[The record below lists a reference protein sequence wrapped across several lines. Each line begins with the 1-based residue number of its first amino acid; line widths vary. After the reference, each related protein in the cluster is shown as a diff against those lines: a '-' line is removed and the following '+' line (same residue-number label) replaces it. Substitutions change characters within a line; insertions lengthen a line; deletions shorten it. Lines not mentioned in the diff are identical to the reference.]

1 MLKALGGCMIV
12 AGCFGLGMW
21 YRGQFLGRIRALRL
35 LQTILEL
42 LCSEIRY
49 GRAVLGECCGRVASR
64 IPSPCGEAFRE
75 IERRMK
81 ENTGEAFESVFRECM
96 GQALGELPLKEEDRE
111 DFFEFVPKSGFM
123 DGQMQIRMIE
133 QSRERLALRT
143 EKLEQENAG
152 KCSMAVGL
160 GAMSGLLILLILA

>member
-1 MLKALGGCMIV
+1 MLKVLGGCMIV
-12 AGCFGLGMW
+12 TGCFGLGMW
-21 YRGQFLGRIRALRL
+21 YRGQFLGRIRALQL

-49 GRAVLGECCGRVASR
+49 GRAVLGECCGRAAAR

-75 IERRMK
+75 IERRMR
-81 ENTGEAFESVFRECM
+81 ENTGEDFETVFRECM
-96 GQALGELPLKEEDRE
+96 GSALGQMPLKEEDLE
-111 DFFEFVPKSGFM
+111 DFFGFVQKSGFM

-143 EKLEQENAG
+143 ERLERENAG

-160 GAMSGLLILLILA
+160 GAMSGLLILLILC